1 MFDKIPLREWFM
13 VISFL
18 WQPILLLIA
27 LWAEE
32 YSRLENISLKIMLA
46 LVAINIIILL
56 MYY

>member
-1 MFDKIPLREWFM
+1 M

-32 YSRLENISLKIMLA
+32 DSRLENISLKIMLA

>member
-1 MFDKIPLREWFM
+1 MFDEMPLREWFM

-32 YSRLENISLKIMLA
+32 DSRLEDISLKIMLA